1 MEAWFLLCIRM
12 SFHISFVHADLN
24 ILYPHFPCHL
34 SHCHE
39 PEKFIKIHVLKVSG
53 NHFPWKVLIYQK
65 PPIIHN
71 IIFNLFRVFLYNFF
85 TVVSLDKPSMFR
97 SFSPRLIAIAGYSSR
112 VLFSSSRCSSQ
123 ILSSTKVLNAFVP
136 EVPEVLTYLS

>member
-1 MEAWFLLCIRM
+1 MKAWFLLCIWL
-12 SFHISFVHADLN
+12 SLHISFVHANLN
-24 ILYPHFPCHL
+24 ILYPHFPCRL

-39 PEKFIKIHVLKVSG
+39 PEKFIKVHIFKVFR

-85 TVVSLDKPSMFR
+85 TVVSLDKPSIFR
-97 SFSPRLIAIAGYSSR
+97 SFSPTLIAIAGYSSKIS
-112 VLFSSSRCSSQ
+112 FSSLRCSSQ
-123 ILSSTKVLNAFVP
+123 ILSSTKVFNAFVP
-136 EVPEVLTYLS
+136 EVPEVFTYLS